1 MKALILAA
9 GRGSRLGKLT
19 DNLPKPLVEVKN
31 KPVIDYLIRKLIA
44 LNVSEIFINTHY
56 KHELIEK
63 FVLDSNYGAKINLIY
78 EPKLL
83 GTAGTLKNLI
93 NNLSSEDFIVMHAD
107 NYFQDD
113 LKMLKQK
120 HLATS
125 SDYLITLGTFIVS
138 DPEKF
143 GTLEL
148 TTDNNVINFFEK
160 KKNSPSNIA
169 NSAIYF
175 MKPGVKEAVDKLG
188 KDEKDISLHLIPSL
202 LGKIKAFG
210 LTGFFYDIGTPEN
223 LLLANKNV
231 QSKI

>member
-9 GRGSRLGKLT
+9 GRGSRLGTIT

-31 KPVIDYLIRKLIA
+31 RPVIDYLIRKLIA
-44 LNVSEIFINTHY
+44 LNVSEIFINMHY
-56 KHELIEK
+56 KHELLEK
-63 FVLDSNYGAKINLIY
+63 FVLDSNYGTKINLIY

-83 GTAGTLKNLI
+83 GTAGTLKSLI
-93 NNLSSEDFIVMHAD
+93 NNLSTEDFIVMHAD

-120 HLATS
+120 HLATN
-125 SDYLITLGTFIVS
+125 SDCLITLGTFLVS

-148 TTDNNVINFFEK
+148 TDDNSVKSFFEK
-160 KKNSPSNIA
+160 DKNSPSKIA

-175 MKPGVKEAVDKLG
+175 MKPKVRVEIDKLS
-188 KDEKDISLHLIPSL
+188 EYENDISLHLIPKF
-202 LGKIKAFG
+202 LGKIKAFELAG
-210 LTGFFYDIGTPEN
+210 YFYDIGTPEN
-223 LLLANKNV
+223 LLLANK
-231 QSKI
+231 